1 MWSLIFPKIWDN
13 HLELNEKEKFK
24 GAALLLLSKTKIYHL
39 KQARVQPNVIQ
50 VRFFFVLIH
59 YS

>member
-24 GAALLLLSKTKIYHL
+24 GAALLLLSKDYHL

-50 VRFFFVLIH
+50 RLDSLFL
-59 YS
+59 S